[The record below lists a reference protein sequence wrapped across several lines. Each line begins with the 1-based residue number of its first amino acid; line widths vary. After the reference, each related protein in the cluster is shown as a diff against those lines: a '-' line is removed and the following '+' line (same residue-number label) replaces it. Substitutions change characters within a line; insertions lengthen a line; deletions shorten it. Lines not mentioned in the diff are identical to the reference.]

1 MTEIKENQANSSSK
15 KFEYS
20 CHHTNS
26 VGPPTLHGLLSYP
39 LSSTQHEAKI
49 LHECLSLQAQR
60 ELLQIFPQKTNTAAI
75 LGTARNKADFITNC
89 TYPVRIHIWFT

>member
-1 MTEIKENQANSSSK
+1 MTEMKENQANSSSK

-26 VGPPTLHGLLSYP
+26 VGPPILQGLLNYS

-60 ELLQIFPQKTNTAAI
+60 ELLQIFPQQTNTAAI
-75 LGTARNKADFITNC
+75 HKADFITNC
-89 TYPVRIHIWFT
+89 TYPVRIHIWFI